1 MKSEIFAIS
10 YVVVTIETE
19 KEEGRE
25 GEEKE
30 KESVHPSAESAS
42 RPAVQIAYSL
52 FAAQFS
58 SRVSNTI
65 RYDLTFA
72 ARRRGGTRRE
82 WLRRCR
88 RERKGVGGA
97 GGRKSLIYSVNGV
110 IRTRR
115 RPYLVY
121 QPVGIMSF

>member
-10 YVVVTIETE
+10 YVVVTIATE
-19 KEEGRE
+19 KEEGGGKR
-25 GEEKE
+25 KR
-30 KESVHPSAESAS
+30 KRVFIPRRKVRVA
-42 RPAVQIAYSL
+42 PAVQIAYSL

-65 RYDLTFA
+65 RYDLTLA
-72 ARRRGGTRRE
+72 AGRRGEHGE
-82 WLRRCR
+82 SGCDAAEGN
-88 RERKGVGGA
+88 ERGSGDA

>member
-1 MKSEIFAIS
+1 M
-10 YVVVTIETE
+10 
-19 KEEGRE
+19 GRE

-72 ARRRGGTRRE
+72 AGRQGEHGESGCDAAEGNERGSG
-82 WLRRCR
+82 
-88 RERKGVGGA
+88 ERVDA
-97 GGRKSLIYSVNGV
+97 NRLF
-110 IRTRR
+110 TA
-115 RPYLVY
+115 
-121 QPVGIMSF
+121 